1 MADNDLHI
9 LNNMSK
15 TDFREFRSLMIEM
28 VLHTDMTSHFS
39 LLKEMKSILQA
50 HNEGGR

>member
-15 TDFREFRSLMIEM
+15 SDFREFRSLMIEM
-28 VLHTDMTSHFS
+28 VLHTDMTTHFS
-39 LLKEMKSILQA
+39 LLKSMKATLQA
-50 HNEGGR
+50 YNEGGR